1 MKKLARV
8 HILYILAIT
17 LGTGIYA
24 FGFVAFNMAN
34 HLAQGG
40 VAGLSLIAYALWH
53 IDPSYTQLL
62 LNIPLLILGYR
73 FLGRRT
79 FIYTIWGIL
88 SLSIWIWIIQR
99 VNFSINIEH
108 DPLIA
113 ALLAGVFAGCGIGIV
128 FRFGGTTGGADII
141 AKLFQIKK
149 GIPVGRTLF
158 TFDACVLALSL
169 SYINLQQMMY
179 TLIASF
185 LAMQVVNIIQSGGYT
200 VRGMLII
207 TSKHTEVA
215 RAIIEEIGRS
225 ATYLHGEGAYSGN
238 STEVLYVVLNP
249 SEIQEVKEVLSIVD
263 PNAFTSIINV
273 HEVIGDF
280 APKSGRF
287 KEMKKNKK

>member
-1 MKKLARV
+1 MKNLAKV
-8 HILYILAIT
+8 HVLHLLVIL

-40 VAGLSLIAYALWH
+40 VAGLSLIGYALWH
-53 IDPSYTQLL
+53 IDPSYIQLL

-88 SLSIWIWIIQR
+88 SLAVWIWIMQR
-99 VNFSINIEH
+99 VHFTINIEH
-108 DPLIA
+108 DNLIA
-113 ALLAGVFAGCGIGIV
+113 ALLAGVFAGTGVGLV
-128 FRFGGTTGGADII
+128 FRFGGTTGGTDIL
-141 AKLFQIKK
+141 AKLFQLKK

-158 TFDACVLALSL
+158 LFDSFVLALSL
-169 SYINLQQMMY
+169 TYIDLKQMMY

-185 LAMQVVNIIQSGGYT
+185 IAMQMINLIQSGGYT

-207 TSKHTEVA
+207 TNKHAEVA
-215 RAIIEEIGRS
+215 KAIIEEIGRS
-225 ATYLHGEGAYSGN
+225 ATYLHGEGAYSGA
-238 STEVLYVVLNP
+238 SKEILYVVLNP
-249 SEIQEVKEVLSIVD
+249 NEIQEVKQILSVLD

-280 APKSGRF
+280 APKGSRY
-287 KEMKKNKK
+287 KEIKKQK